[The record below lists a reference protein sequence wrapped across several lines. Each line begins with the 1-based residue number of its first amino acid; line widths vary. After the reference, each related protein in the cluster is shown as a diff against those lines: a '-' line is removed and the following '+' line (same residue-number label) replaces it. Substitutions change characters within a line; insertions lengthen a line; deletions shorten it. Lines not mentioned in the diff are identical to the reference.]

1 MYYSNK
7 FTPQY
12 KFDKLLDFNK
22 TYGLAGKNK
31 FYGSHEKDEYE
42 KIRKLFLEKNIPEA
56 LWPYY
61 EIEEDFYTFN
71 SMGYRTYEFNEIA
84 DKKFDLTIGC
94 SYTEG
99 VGLRFNEIWTH
110 YYETHFGTKLVNL
123 AKGGA
128 SADYISLTL
137 MAWVNSNMPL
147 PNSIVILWT
156 NPFRKSYIKYYD
168 DIEHVSSGFSALED
182 SSEQLHVD
190 IVNNFKSFMN
200 SNSDEF
206 WSNDFMK
213 NFNIVNILAKSLKI
227 PIYNFIIKDMWPLHD
242 EKDFG
247 HDAKTLDFFH
257 NVNGW
262 ISVEHTGGK
271 KIYPAKDGVHFGKQH
286 HYSVFQQ
293 IRHQIEYGKNQS
305 SI

>member
-12 KFDKLLDFNK
+12 KFDRLIDFNK
-22 TYGLAGKNK
+22 TYGLNGDNK
-31 FYGSHEKDEYE
+31 FYGSHEHDEYE
-42 KIRKLFLEKNIPEA
+42 KIRKVFLDKNVPES

-61 EIEEDFYTFN
+61 EIEDDFYRFN
-71 SMGYRTYEFNEIA
+71 SMGYRTYEFSDLT
-84 DKKFDLTIGC
+84 DKNFDLTIGC

-99 VGLRFNEIWTH
+99 VGLRLNEIWTH
-110 YYETHFGTKLVNL
+110 HYEEYFDTKLLNL

-137 MAWVNSNMPL
+137 MAWVNSKMPL
-147 PNSIVILWT
+147 PNNIIIVWT
-156 NPFRKSYIKYYD
+156 NPFRKSYIKHYG
-168 DIEHVSSGFSALED
+168 DIEHVSSGFNALEN
-182 SSEQLHVD
+182 SQEPLHVD
-190 IVNNFKSFMN
+190 IVNNFKSFIN

-213 NFNIVNILAKSLKI
+213 NFSIVNIIAKSLNI
-227 PIYNFIIKDMWPLHD
+227 PVYNFIIKDLWPVHY

-247 HDAKTLDFFH
+247 ENVNTLDFFK

-262 ISVEHTGGK
+262 ITAEHTGGK

-293 IRHQIEYGKNQS
+293 IRESMEYGKN
-305 SI
+305 